1 MTDYVLDLPID
12 SERMLGRAL
21 PELPNDLHM
30 PLVSVIVTA
39 YNSER
44 YVRQTLESVAE
55 QSYSKFECVIVEDC
69 STDGTLSA
77 IEDFLK
83 EQQDARF
90 RLLRHEKNRG
100 QMAAEITGFHACGGA
115 FVVFLDS
122 DDLLFP
128 DSLEAHLAVHLGCE
142 PVTAMTCFDA
152 AMIDGDGVLLSA
164 HHREIRERRWSFFRP
179 HAAEKTISVLGHRVN
194 CRIIPAA
201 PANRLLL
208 REQYFWTT
216 QSFMMFRYHFL
227 SLIVPDETDLFR
239 VCADYYLTSMAHA
252 FNATIL
258 VGRCGGAY
266 RLHGCNGFAQ
276 AELISA
282 EQESADP
289 TRFKWQRQ
297 HGAAL
302 ASGVIEQRFEKFGS
316 AFGDFRVAR
325 ALLSLP
331 GRVRP
336 AVYHLLRKRLSFFQ
350 TALCLVAALIS
361 ARVTRARISWWTFKR
376 VFWAGY

>member
-1 MTDYVLDLPID
+1 LTDYVLDLPID
-12 SERMLGRAL
+12 SERMLGSAI
-21 PELPNDLHM
+21 PALPNDLRM

-55 QSYSKFECVIVEDC
+55 QSYARFECIIVEDC
-69 STDGTLSA
+69 STDGTLSV

-83 EQQDARF
+83 EQHDPRF

-100 QMAAEITGFHACGGA
+100 QMVAEITGFRACGGA

-142 PVTAMTCFDA
+142 PVAAMTCFDA
-152 AMIDGDGVLLSA
+152 AMIDGNDVLLSA

-179 HAAEKTISVLGHRVN
+179 EATEKTIYVLGHQVN
-194 CRIIPAA
+194 CRIIPPA

-239 VCADYYLTSMAHA
+239 ICADYYLACMTHA
-252 FNATIL
+252 FNTTIL

-266 RLHGCNGFAQ
+266 RLHGSNGFAQ

-289 TRFKWQRQ
+289 TRFRWQRQ
-297 HGAAL
+297 HGAEL
-302 ASGVIEQRFEKFGS
+302 AAVIIEKRFEKFGS
-316 AFGDFRVAR
+316 TFGDFRVAR

-336 AVYHLLRKRLSFFQ
+336 SVYRLLRTRLSFFQ
-350 TALCLVAALIS
+350 TALHLIVAFVS
-361 ARVTRARISWWTFKR
+361 ARITRARISWGTCKR